1 MSLSGQSGAPCTED
15 GSLPRGAVVV
25 PLEQWRA
32 MGKPHNVEEFHDFLG
47 RLTAKPLAGE
57 RRAHER
63 FPVAVSIRLSRAD
76 MSHDRGALAGYVEEA
91 ATGNVSRGGAL
102 VLCRLAA
109 EKGDVL
115 LFEESR
121 SAFRTRARVQGVSGD
136 ETARHLH
143 LRFLDASAPEAL
155 LHV

>member
-1 MSLSGQSGAPCTED
+1 
-15 GSLPRGAVVV
+15 VVV

-47 RLTAKPLAGE
+47 QLSARPPAGE

-63 FPVAVSIRLSRAD
+63 FPVVVGIRLSRGDSAREVD
-76 MSHDRGALAGYVEEA
+76 GWVGFVEEA

-102 VLCRLAA
+102 VYCRLAA

-115 LFEESR
+115 LFEEAR
-121 SAFRTRARVQGVSGD
+121 TAFRTRARVQGISGD
-136 ETARHLH
+136 ETHRHLH
-143 LRFLDASAPEAL
+143 LRFLDASAPETL